1 MGRLRL
7 HREDGVFDHS
17 WLSTIAVTV
26 GSMESWDFELLPE
39 SATYSEGIPVH
50 ATQSVRSIRL
60 QMNIG
65 CLLSSIRATNHLL
78 SRRGDLASTGLGNIQ
93 SRRPRLTSHVSQRF
107 QPKWAEMKRLLYEMI
122 R

>member
-60 QMNIG
+60 QTNIG

-78 SRRGDLASTGLGNIQ
+78 LEEGISLPLGSGTFRVGVHASLVTLVDGFNQ
-93 SRRPRLTSHVSQRF
+93 SGR
-107 QPKWAEMKRLLYEMI
+107 K
-122 R
+122 